1 MFFWGVLGLAW
12 VKLMLPWLLRLIQR
26 IPWKIRY
33 SLTAVC
39 LALMLVD
46 AAMTLM
52 ALDAWY
58 SRMAGIEQDSPVMS
72 FFNTYFNDDFMAE
85 RFQTM
90 SLDPGKAGRL

>member
-39 LALMLVD
+39 LALM
-46 AAMTLM
+46 

-58 SRMAGIEQDSPVMS
+58 SRMAGIEPDSPVMS

>member
-58 SRMAGIEQDSPVMS
+58 SRMAGIEVFAHGGHRVGFAGDVVLQHV
-72 FFNTYFNDDFMAE
+72 
-85 RFQTM
+85 FQ
-90 SLDPGKAGRL
+90 R

>member
-1 MFFWGVLGLAW
+1 MTPPTWTDLFHKKPPFCNGGFFVA
-12 VKLMLPWLLRLIQR
+12 Q
-26 IPWKIRY
+26 
-33 SLTAVC
+33 
-39 LALMLVD
+39 LALAKPLVD

-58 SRMAGIEQDSPVMS
+58 SRMAGIEPDSPVMS

>member
-1 MFFWGVLGLAW
+1 MQRWFFVA
-12 VKLMLPWLLRLIQR
+12 Q
-26 IPWKIRY
+26 
-33 SLTAVC
+33 
-39 LALMLVD
+39 LALAKPLVD

-52 ALDAWY
+52 ALAAWY
-58 SRMAGIEQDSPVMS
+58 SRMAGIEPDSPVMS